1 MPVPATEGLYR
12 FPGLPRRGSNVRW
25 QTVGGQGR
33 GSLGKT
39 KDVAGVMREA
49 ALDRAGAA
57 SYGPARQGTGP
68 SCRRSHLTP
77 KNGDGPFEQD
87 HNAKR

>member
-49 ALDRAGAA
+49 ALERAGAA
-57 SYGPARQGTGP
+57 SYAQHTKEPGRPAGVRT
-68 SCRRSHLTP
+68 
-77 KNGDGPFEQD
+77 
-87 HNAKR
+87 